1 MKENTRSARTSNF
14 STRVVN
20 HAGFAGGKPKRV
32 LSQPSLG
39 TFLSIIATL
48 IATVPAFGSQE
59 GSIGECLAREGA
71 TSIIHRQ
78 SRSRYEAKL
87 CVTPDEVARYVFLTN
102 RWDYGDR
109 SAAVYRARRKKGS
122 LPGDYWIT
130 ATVAEDSTRGPRHRN
145 VGVRRYD
152 APLPESVANVLHEL
166 WVTVI
171 EKTPTVEDAIPCAP
185 TAVFSATTNKGVR
198 LRAVTVY
205 LDEKSLC
212 NPLLTLG
219 GWLVDYGKLP
229 TSQRGE
235 AARKIEKE
243 SRRLL
248 ERVAKGK

>member
-1 MKENTRSARTSNF
+1 MKENRYVKRDPF

-87 CVTPDEVARYVFLTN
+87 YVTPDEVARYLFLTN
-102 RWDYGDR
+102 RCYFGDR
-109 SAAVYRARRKKGS
+109 SAALYRRAARKRS

-145 VGVRRYD
+145 VT
-152 APLPESVANVLHEL
+152 APLRCTSARIGGQRIAEL
-166 WVTVI
+166 WVYNHR
-171 EKTPTVEDAIPCAP
+171 ETPTVEDDKYPALP
-185 TAVFSATTNKGVR
+185 R
-198 LRAVTVY
+198 LS
-205 LDEKSLC
+205 SL
-212 NPLLTLG
+212 
-219 GWLVDYGKLP
+219 
-229 TSQRGE
+229 R
-235 AARKIEKE
+235 
-243 SRRLL
+243 
-248 ERVAKGK
+248 